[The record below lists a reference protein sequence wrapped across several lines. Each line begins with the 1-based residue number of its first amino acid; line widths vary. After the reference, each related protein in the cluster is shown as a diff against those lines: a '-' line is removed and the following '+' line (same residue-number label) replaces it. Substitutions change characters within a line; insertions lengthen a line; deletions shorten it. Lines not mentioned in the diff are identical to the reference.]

1 VIARAF
7 VAFPLHAMTSGIA
20 CYSLGLI
27 KFRIR
32 RAVWLMPTGLFAAM
46 LGHGLWDYFARDL
59 DRWSVVVVFLLV
71 LVVFGWMMAMGK
83 WRSEQLVSAPPSSS

>member
-1 VIARAF
+1 MV
-7 VAFPLHAMTSGIA
+7 V
-20 CYSLGLI
+20 GLI

-32 RAVWLMPTGLFAAM
+32 RAIWLTPTGLFVAM

-83 WRSEQLVSAPPSSS
+83 WRSEQLVSAPSSDS